1 MYTDKKY
8 WQKYY
13 QNTNVDKK
21 QIIAICSKYDKYW
34 DMLFRVCKHKPKTIL
49 EMGAYPG
56 RFIAYVA
63 SKYSLK
69 PTALDFNPDSKKIEK
84 SFKEMGI
91 NKYNIIQ
98 EDLISVT
105 TEKKFDL
112 IISMGFI
119 EHFKD
124 YKTILNK
131 HASMLAKGG
140 AILIIIPNKRGFRKL
155 YGLIC
160 DRKNLDTHN
169 LKCMNKKTFHDFSFN
184 NKLKM
189 DYLQYFGGFQYSVH
203 QKLNKLQLCIYYL
216 VRFASIKL
224 KPYIEKHPSWLY
236 SSGII
241 GIFSKE

>member
-69 PTALDFNPDSKKIEK
+69 PTALDFNPDRKKIEK

-98 EDLISVT
+98 ENLISVT
-105 TEKKFDL
+105 TEKK
-112 IISMGFI
+112 I
-119 EHFKD
+119 
-124 YKTILNK
+124 
-131 HASMLAKGG
+131 
-140 AILIIIPNKRGFRKL
+140 
-155 YGLIC
+155 
-160 DRKNLDTHN
+160 
-169 LKCMNKKTFHDFSFN
+169 
-184 NKLKM
+184 
-189 DYLQYFGGFQYSVH
+189 
-203 QKLNKLQLCIYYL
+203 
-216 VRFASIKL
+216 
-224 KPYIEKHPSWLY
+224 
-236 SSGII
+236 
-241 GIFSKE
+241 

>member
-1 MYTDKKY
+1 
-8 WQKYY
+8 
-13 QNTNVDKK
+13 
-21 QIIAICSKYDKYW
+21 
-34 DMLFRVCKHKPKTIL
+34 
-49 EMGAYPG
+49 MGAYPG

-63 SKYSLK
+63 SKYSLN

-124 YKTILNK
+124 YKTILNN

-140 AILIIIPNKRGFRKL
+140 AILIIIPNKGGFRKL

-160 DRKNLDTHN
+160 DRKNLDAHN
-169 LKCMNKKTFHDFSFN
+169 LKCMNKKTFYNFALN
-184 NKLKM
+184 NKLKIE
-189 DYLQYFGGFQYSVH
+189 YLEYFGGFQYSVH
-203 QKLNKLQLCIYYL
+203 QQLNFVQKGIYY
-216 VRFASIKL
+216 FAN
-224 KPYIEKHPSWLY
+224 HP
-236 SSGII
+236 
-241 GIFSKE
+241 F